1 MAAASRPGAGLRNA
15 DPALI
20 FLDIRPK
27 TPADEEKLAHALQ
40 LLKAEDTGLR
50 VRQGEDSGC
59 TVIGATSEAHLEQV
73 VDRLAREFRL
83 EASVGRPAIAY
94 QETLTR
100 PSEGGAK
107 YVTHARPNGEL
118 AYVALRLHPCAP
130 ASGYSFDDT
139 TIGDSI
145 PHRFIASI
153 DSGIREAMGRGVL
166 SGYPIVDVRVE
177 LYDGAHHDTDSTEA
191 AFKAAAAIA
200 FRDAAKKA
208 RPVVL
213 EPVMQV
219 VVTVD
224 DRHVKA
230 VLNDLL
236 ARRGEV
242 QTRIHDGD
250 REVVVARVPLS
261 ELFGFG
267 VQLRA
272 DYYERA
278 SCSIGFAGYQP
289 VVQGA
294 GGDDEH
300 TLGVGVPRRPA
311 PNLRTTSASVPEP
324 DDSGTEA

>member
-1 MAAASRPGAGLRNA
+1 M

-20 FLDIRPK
+20 FLDITPA
-27 TPADEEKLAHALQ
+27 TPADQEKLAHALQ
-40 LLKAEDTGLR
+40 VLTAEDAGLR
-50 VRQGEDSGC
+50 VRQGVDSGC
-59 TVIGATSEAHLEQV
+59 TVIGATSETHLERV
-73 VDRLAREFRL
+73 VDRLAREFRV
-83 EASVGRPAIAY
+83 EARVGRPAIAY

-100 PSEGGAK
+100 ASEGGAK
-107 YVTHARPNGEL
+107 YVTHAGPNGEF
-118 AYVALRLHPCAP
+118 AYVAVRLHPCAP
-130 ASGYSFDDT
+130 ASGYTFDDT
-139 TIGDSI
+139 TIGGTI

-153 DSGIREAMGRGVL
+153 DSGIRDAMARGVL
-166 SGYPIVDVRVE
+166 SGHPIVDVRVE
-177 LYDGAHHDTDSTEA
+177 LYDGAHHGADSTEA
-191 AFKAAAAIA
+191 AFQAAAAMA
-200 FRDAAKKA
+200 FRDAAQKA

-224 DRHVKA
+224 DRHVTA

-250 REVVVARVPLS
+250 QEVVVARVPLS
-261 ELFGFG
+261 ELLGFE

-272 DYYERA
+272 DFYERA

-324 DDSGTEA
+324 DDSATDA